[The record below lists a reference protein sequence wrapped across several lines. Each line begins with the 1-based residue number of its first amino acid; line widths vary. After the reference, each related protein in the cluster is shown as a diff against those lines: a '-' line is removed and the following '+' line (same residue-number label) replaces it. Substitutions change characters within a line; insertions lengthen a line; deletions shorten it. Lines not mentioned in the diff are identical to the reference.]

1 MKSARDSLDRDAP
14 DTLAELP
21 SPAGD
26 QQEAVG
32 SGPESWTVGDL
43 ALVER
48 HPMFGGIARET
59 LGPLLRHCRIR
70 ELQVD
75 EVLLTPDQ
83 INKHLHLLLDGQLK
97 VYLDRLGSEEGF
109 LIEPGECTGE
119 ISVIDCR
126 PVTAFVAASRPSR
139 ILLVPEKA
147 LWEDLLAT
155 PGIARGFMR
164 LFADRLRARTAVI
177 QQALEQRLRYEHL
190 QRELGIARDIQM
202 GMLPRS
208 LDIGPEI
215 DIAAG
220 MSPAQ
225 EVGGDF
231 YDVFP
236 VGSDEYCIT
245 IGDVSGKG
253 VPAALFMVRI
263 MTLVRS
269 ELLIDQ
275 PVEHAL
281 RNVNLRL
288 CGENPTSMFATLVV
302 ALVNR
307 WTGAVRYVNAGHDPI
322 LFGGEDLAYRPLPPP
337 LGILVG
343 VSEDAEYGVASLA
356 LRPNDVL
363 VLYTDGIT
371 EAMNPDYKLF
381 GSDRLLACL
390 SERPAASAQEL
401 ADRINGAVGQF
412 VAGAAQSDDLTWLI
426 LRYRGP

>member
-1 MKSARDSLDRDAP
+1 MKPARHPLDLDQP
-14 DTLAELP
+14 DGLSELP
-21 SPAGD
+21 NPDSEQD
-26 QQEAVG
+26 AVG
-32 SGPESWTVGDL
+32 SGPESWTAGDL
-43 ALVER
+43 TLVER
-48 HPMFGGIARET
+48 HPMFEGVAWET
-59 LGPLLRHCRIR
+59 LEPLLRRCRIR
-70 ELQVD
+70 ELQVG

-83 INKHLHLLLDGQLK
+83 INRHLHLLLDGQLK

-126 PVTAFVAASRPSR
+126 PVTAFVAATRPSR
-139 ILLVPEKA
+139 MLFVPEKA

-155 PGIARGFMR
+155 PPIAKGFMR
-164 LFADRLRARTAVI
+164 LFADRLRARTVVI
-177 QQALEQRLRYEHL
+177 QQALEQKLRYEHL
-190 QRELGIARDIQM
+190 QRELGIARDIQL
-202 GMLPRS
+202 GMLPRH
-208 LDIGPEI
+208 LDLGPEI

-220 MSPAQ
+220 MTPAQ

-253 VPAALFMVRI
+253 VPAALFMVRT
-263 MTLVRS
+263 MTLLRS

-275 PVEHAL
+275 PIEDAL

-288 CGENPTSMFATLVV
+288 CSENPTWMFATLVV
-302 ALVNR
+302 ALVNKR
-307 WTGAVRYVNAGHDPI
+307 TGAVRYLNAGHDPI
-322 LFGGEDLAYRPLPPP
+322 LFGGEGLAYRSLPPP
-337 LGILVG
+337 RGILVG

-371 EAMNPDYKLF
+371 EAMNPDHELF
-381 GSDRLLACL
+381 RSDRLLACL
-390 SERPAASAQEL
+390 SERRAASAQEL
-401 ADRINGAVGQF
+401 ADRINRAVEGF
-412 VAGAAQSDDLTWLI
+412 VAGAPQSDDLTWLI
-426 LRYRGP
+426 LRYQGT